1 MQLDVRIDHGRIIS
15 GDAPTPGSNKPGQS
29 ESSSAAPGS
38 GVLRSIGILDDR
50 IVLGVNPAT
59 EAKRVIDA
67 TGLVVCPGF
76 IDIHSHSDF
85 AALYAPGGES
95 KVLAGYTTE
104 LNGNCGFGAF
114 PLYGAMKLQ
123 LMDEH
128 ALRGHDLKIDW
139 ETGDGYFRKC
149 EQNPMTLNQ
158 GVLLGHGT
166 LHGSIVG
173 VDDRKATRGE
183 RQRMVRETERAM
195 RLGCFGLSTGL
206 VYAPGS
212 FAERDEIVE
221 LAHVVAHHGGLYAS
235 HLRSESD
242 QLLEALD
249 EFLGVCEAAG
259 CRAQYSHIKTAGP
272 RNWHKLADVRKR
284 MDNFRGRGVEI
295 HGDRY
300 PYTASCTALAV
311 ILLPNDALGG
321 GPRAIVERL
330 TDRKT
335 RDELAARIRQ
345 REQIELD
352 GGINFRGW
360 CDKVMIGAVNNPA
373 LRDAQG
379 KTLAKWA
386 SHIGQTDALEAAFDL
401 LIDDHAATTGIH
413 FSMSDDN
420 MRTILNWPEVC
431 IGSDSH
437 IHDCVGCSGETS
449 GGGLHPRD
457 FGTPGRILG
466 QLCRDAKWFDLPTAI
481 HKLTGLPAKIM
492 RLKDRGL
499 IRDGYFADLVL
510 FDPRTIEDRATYVNP
525 AQPPAGIRY
534 VFINGHAAA
543 TPAPAPAPGSES
555 GSGTGSGE
563 AQLNHLT
570 PPPGRLLKFE
580 G

>member
-15 GDAPTPGSNKPGQS
+15 GDGA
-29 ESSSAAPGS
+29 SSSDPIM
-38 GVLRSIGILDDR
+38 RSIGILDDR

-85 AALYAPGGES
+85 AALYAPDGAN

-123 LMDEH
+123 LMDEYTPK
-128 ALRGHDLKIDW
+128 GLKIDW
-139 ETGDGYFRKC
+139 ETVDGYFRKC

-249 EFLGVCEAAG
+249 EFLGVCETAG

-272 RNWHKLADVRKR
+272 RNWHKLADVRNR
-284 MDNFRGRGVEI
+284 MIEARARGVEI
-295 HGDRY
+295 YGDRY

-345 REQIELD
+345 REQVGAD
-352 GGINFRGW
+352 GGAWYER
-360 CDKVMIGAVNNPA
+360 VMIGAVNNAA

-386 SHIGQTDALEAAFDL
+386 APGSDPLEAAFDL

-413 FSMSDDN
+413 FSMSEDN
-420 MRTILNWPEVC
+420 MRTILNWPDVC

-437 IHDCVGCSGETS
+437 IHQNIGESCTEMC
-449 GGGLHPRD
+449 HPRE
-457 FGTPGRILG
+457 FGTPGRVLG
-466 QLCRDAKWFDLPTAI
+466 QLCRDAKWFDLPTAM

-510 FDPRTIEDRATYVNP
+510 FDPRKIEDRATYVNP
-525 AQPPAGIRY
+525 AQPPAGIHW
-534 VFINGHAAA
+534 VFVNGHAVA
-543 TPAPAPAPGSES
+543 TPAPER
-555 GSGTGSGE
+555 GE
-563 AQLNHLT
+563 TQLTHII

>member
-1 MQLDVRIDHGRIIS
+1 MQIDVRIDHGRVIS
-15 GDAPTPGSNKPGQS
+15 GDGSS
-29 ESSSAAPGS
+29 CSD
-38 GVLRSIGILDDR
+38 LTRSIGILGDR

-59 EAKRVIDA
+59 DAKRTIDA

-85 AALYAPGGES
+85 ASLYAPSGAS

-123 LMDEH
+123 LMDEY
-128 ALRGHDLKIDW
+128 APKELKIDW
-139 ETGDGYFRKC
+139 ETVDGYFRKC

-173 VDDRKATRGE
+173 LDNRKADRAE
-183 RQRMVRETERAM
+183 RQRMVREAERAM

-212 FAERDEIVE
+212 FAERDEVVE

-249 EFLGVCEAAG
+249 EFLGVCETAG

-284 MDNFRGRGVEI
+284 MTEARARGVEI

-311 ILLPNDALGG
+311 ILLPNDSLGG

-330 TDRKT
+330 SDRKT
-335 RDELAARIRQ
+335 RTELIARIRQ
-345 REQIELD
+345 REQVDAD
-352 GGINFRGW
+352 GGAGFRGW
-360 CDKVMIGAVNNPA
+360 FDRVMIGAVNNPA

-379 KTLAKWA
+379 QTLAKWA
-386 SHIGQTDALEAAFDL
+386 THIGRTDALEAAFDL

-420 MRTILNWPEVC
+420 MRTILNWPDVC

-437 IHDCVGCSGETS
+437 IHQHVGESCTEMC
-449 GGGLHPRD
+449 HPRD
-457 FGTPGRILG
+457 FGTPARVLG
-466 QLCRDAKWFDLPTAI
+466 QWCRDAKWFDLPTAV

-492 RLKDRGL
+492 RLTDRGL

-510 FDPRTIEDRATYVNP
+510 FDSRKIEDRATYVNP

-534 VFINGHAAA
+534 VFINGHIAA
-543 TPAPAPAPGSES
+543 TPDS
-555 GSGTGSGE
+555 TGE
-563 AQLNHLT
+563 AQLNHIT
-570 PPPGRLLKFE
+570 PPPGRLLKLE